1 MMLDLSA
8 SELRPAET
16 DVLVIGG
23 GGAGL
28 AACISAA
35 EAGAKVVVASKTR
48 AAGPSCTY
56 HNAGWITY
64 ATPDSA
70 DELFYQ
76 VVDAGGYLNDQR
88 LVEVFAKETARLP
101 ERLTSYG
108 VRLDLPDDE
117 ETEGGTFPALMTI
130 TAAKG
135 RPRGTG
141 LTEPMRKRA
150 EKLGVTFL
158 DGVSLGELVV
168 DDGRVVG
175 AVLLDHAEA
184 KLVAV
189 SARATVL
196 ASGGGAAAF
205 ARTDN
210 PTGITGDGFT
220 AAFRAGAELI
230 NLECV
235 SFSVPTNK
243 VKGIFAAENPPSE
256 DYLKV
261 GAAHYFLGGVAI
273 DAECR
278 STVPGLFAA
287 GEVTGGVMGAARL
300 GGSAIADILVFG
312 HIAGES
318 AAAFEVSDSPD
329 DEAFTR
335 AAGSLREKATGG
347 ELSPLELRARVSE
360 TLWRNTGTM
369 KMADTL
375 RRARDELGRAEDG
388 LQQLLIDSF
397 EDFSV
402 AVETASMIQLGQ
414 LLVEASLMRDE
425 TRGCYWRLDHPQPD
439 NGRWI
444 KNTVLATGP
453 EPIVA
458 SFRDVALTR
467 AMEPTDPRIGP
478 GCFSYV
484 ERLCHQE

>member
-1 MMLDLSA
+1 MPLAPSIL
-8 SELRPAET
+8 ELEQTET

-35 EAGAKVVVASKTR
+35 ESGAKVILASKVR

-64 ATPDSA
+64 STPDST

-88 LVEVFAKETARLP
+88 LVEVFASETARLP
-101 ERLTSYG
+101 ERLTDQG

-117 ETEGGTFPALMTI
+117 ETEGGTFPSLMTMVS
-130 TAAKG
+130 AKG

-141 LTEPMRKRA
+141 LTKPLRKCA
-150 EKLGVTFL
+150 EKLGVSFL
-158 DGVSLGELVV
+158 DGTSLGELAV
-168 DDGRVVG
+168 DDGRAVG
-175 AVLLDHAEA
+175 AVLLDHTEA

-210 PTGITGDGFT
+210 PDGITGDGFT

-235 SFSVPTNK
+235 SFSVPSNK
-243 VKGIFAAENPPSE
+243 MKGIFSVQDPPSE
-256 DYLKV
+256 DHLRV
-261 GAAHYFLGGVAI
+261 GSAHYFLGGVAI
-273 DAECR
+273 DTECR

-300 GGSAIADILVFG
+300 GGSAIADILAFG

-318 AAAFEVSDSPD
+318 AATFKASGSSDDKAF
-329 DEAFTR
+329 AQ
-335 AAGSLREKATGG
+335 AADYLRERATGG
-347 ELSPLELRARVSE
+347 KLSPADLRSQISL
-360 TLWRNTGTM
+360 TLWRYVGTM
-369 KMADTL
+369 KTSDTL
-375 RRARDELGRAEDG
+375 CRARDELGRAEDE
-388 LQQLLIDSF
+388 LQQLSVDGF
-397 EDFSV
+397 EDLSV
-402 AVETASMIQLGQ
+402 AVETASMVQLGQ

-425 TRGCYWRLDHPQPD
+425 TRGCYWRLDHPLPD
-439 NGRWI
+439 NDRWI
-444 KNTVLATGP
+444 KNTTLAAGP
-453 EPIVA
+453 ERIVG
-458 SFRDVALTR
+458 SLRDVVFTR
-467 AMEPTDPRIGP
+467 AMEPTNPRIGP
-478 GCFSYV
+478 GCFSYL
-484 ERLCHQE
+484 ERLHPPK